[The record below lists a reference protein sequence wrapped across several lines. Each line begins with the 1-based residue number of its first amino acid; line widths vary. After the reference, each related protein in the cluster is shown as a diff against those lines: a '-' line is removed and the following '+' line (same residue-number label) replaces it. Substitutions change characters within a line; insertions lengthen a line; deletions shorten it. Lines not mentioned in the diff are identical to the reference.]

1 MKQAKKELTLELYLN
16 KVEFSNNAFGVEA
29 AAQTYFDKHASELNV
44 LESAILASI
53 PKSASVYNPY
63 SHRSATI

>member
-1 MKQAKKELTLELYLN
+1 MKRAKKEITLELYLN

-29 AAQTYFDKHASELNV
+29 AAQTYFGKHASELSV
-44 LESAILASI
+44 LESSILASI

-63 SHRSATI
+63 SHR